1 MKKSLGAALSVL
13 AMSLSPP
20 AWAEEAPPRAVV
32 IPIGIAFIFDP
43 KPDVGASVTIFA
55 VAIGEPQFDPARRLL
70 AMEPLI
76 GPLQAN
82 AILYVRMQDDSWT
95 SISWRMPAS
104 AKEFAAG
111 LVGDLMVRAVADERS
126 FPPWYH
132 SLPEKERATISFFL
146 AFYSGAYRIY
156 AGDHTLSEARAL
168 ALAINGE
175 TTALPEEEHGR

>member
-1 MKKSLGAALSVL
+1 VSPRVKNTHACPIDCLNALHLYPFVL
-13 AMSLSPP
+13 A
-20 AWAEEAPPRAVV
+20 
-32 IPIGIAFIFDP
+32 
-43 KPDVGASVTIFA
+43 
-55 VAIGEPQFDPARRLL
+55 
-70 AMEPLI
+70 
-76 GPLQAN
+76 
-82 AILYVRMQDDSWT
+82 
-95 SISWRMPAS
+95 
-104 AKEFAAG
+104 
-111 LVGDLMVRAVADERS
+111 DEQS